1 MKPFEKLLED
11 NISLRQALDVYF
23 ELRQHFQELGFSESQ
38 LDDPPSYTFKMMN
51 LFDKFQNKM
60 NYLLSYVKDYGFEI
74 TREEL
79 NDYIKPLLMKI
90 NEVTPLKDGSNER
103 DNTGD

>member
-38 LDDPPSYTFKMMN
+38 LDDPPSYTFKRQYRG
-51 LFDKFQNKM
+51 LRF
-60 NYLLSYVKDYGFEI
+60 
-74 TREEL
+74 
-79 NDYIKPLLMKI
+79 
-90 NEVTPLKDGSNER
+90 
-103 DNTGD
+103 